1 MTVLPDEETDVSEHQ
16 AGKVPG
22 RWTVKWTAG
31 IGVAVLLFAG
41 GAVAGYSMPDPKT
54 SAAYVALDKE
64 KSAAEQD
71 RDSARADHGRVNV
84 LYSALLKGVP
94 DREAKVTARETVVGA
109 GEAALKDAQAAVKK
123 REDAVAG
130 VEKQKA
136 ANTFR
141 DGTWVV
147 GTDIEPGTYRAA
159 AAVQS
164 GCYWGIYQSGSNGSQ
179 IIENDV
185 PGGGRPSVL
194 LAAGQDFKSS
204 RCGSWEKQ

>member
-1 MTVLPDEETDVSEHQ
+1 
-16 AGKVPG
+16 
-22 RWTVKWTAG
+22 
-31 IGVAVLLFAG
+31 
-41 GAVAGYSMPDPKT
+41 MPDPKT
-54 SAAYVALDKE
+54 SVAYLSLDKE
-64 KSAAEQD
+64 KSAVEQD
-71 RDSARADHGRVNV
+71 RDSARADHGRVNA

-109 GEAALKDAQAAVKK
+109 GQAALRDAQVAVKR

-130 VEKQKA
+130 AEKQKV
-136 ANTFR
+136 ANTIR

-147 GTDIEPGTYRAA
+147 GTDIEPGTYRA

-179 IIENDV
+179 IIENDI

-194 LAAGQDFKSS
+194 LAAGQDFKAS